1 MGGDFQARGEA
12 ELTRNLAKLPLHAY
26 LGSEQ
31 QLQEQ
36 LRLVE
41 QQRPQL
47 MASPKETA
55 LVAPREEKALL
66 RDKGDR
72 EIGQKT
78 KKSEAKS
85 VLAKSFGSNL
95 YMESKIEDI
104 VGKYVN
110 LMEVRKFYRSQKE
123 LYPELQEDIKALKE
137 SPGVRRVE
145 RSDGAELVVRSPRVS
160 INLVKDRARLFVTL
174 SDHKQGGRALKGWGS
189 IKENVVHGLLP
200 YVVREEQTQYW
211 DPFCGSGTLVI

>member
-1 MGGDFQARGEA
+1 M
-12 ELTRNLAKLPLHAY
+12 
-26 LGSEQ
+26 
-31 QLQEQ
+31 
-36 LRLVE
+36 
-41 QQRPQL
+41 
-47 MASPKETA
+47 
-55 LVAPREEKALL
+55 VA
-66 RDKGDR
+66 
-72 EIGQKT
+72 Q
-78 KKSEAKS
+78 
-85 VLAKSFGSNL
+85 SFGSNL

-110 LMEVRKFYRSQKE
+110 LMEVRKFYRSQK

-137 SPGVRRVE
+137 SPGIKRVE
-145 RSDGAELVVRSPRVS
+145 TEDGQQLVVRSPRVS

-200 YVVREEQTQYW
+200 YVVQEEQRKYW